1 MTGAPGSSTRWRW
14 IVGCALSAL
23 GALAALGAAQ
33 AAELAA
39 SGDQANEAAA
49 SCALLTP
56 WPWPTTTVERRLHL
70 RRMGS
75 AQDQCIG
82 HAAFLATLGALWLE
96 EGDAEKAR
104 VWLERSLLLEPENLG
119 ALADHA
125 LALAA
130 LGEPAALKELSSSWR
145 ARSDVPLALRRRIEA
160 APGSGTILALA
171 PARLGGGMDWPRY
184 ASRREASILFGY
196 DSNLGVSPQYSDFR
210 IIGGDPQ
217 SSPPLR
223 RGGAVRA
230 DVSWL
235 GAWELN
241 PRRVARAGLSLMTR
255 SAPGESS
262 TDWHQAQ
269 ATASITQRWN
279 GWSASVQADAAWF
292 GGALTEPYVLGR
304 ARLVLEQ
311 LGERCSHA
319 TQLEADG
326 RRQRET
332 RSHDS
337 TTVLLAWRLQC
348 QPFGR
353 RDLQWS
359 VALRG
364 GTDRPNRD
372 ERPGGVQ
379 RSLGGTLRLEYRPD
393 ALTAI
398 DLSVGA
404 LRLDD
409 SEIYSEVIPGHP
421 VRHQAQSFAAI
432 ELSRALNRSWFAGA
446 EWVVQVSGYRQT
458 SNIPLFQHKGT
469 TAYTGLRWPW

>member
-1 MTGAPGSSTRWRW
+1 MTGASGSSTRWRW

-23 GALAALGAAQ
+23 GAAHAADPPGIV
-33 AAELAA
+33 
-39 SGDQANEAAA
+39 DRANLDETAA

-104 VWLERSLLLEPENLG
+104 VWLERSLLLEPDNLG

-130 LGEPAALKELSSSWR
+130 LGEPAALKDLNSSWR
-145 ARSDVPLALRRRIEA
+145 SRTDVPLALRRRIQS
-160 APGSGTILALA
+160 APVGGTDLTLA

-184 ASRREASILFGY
+184 AGRGEASVLFGY
-196 DSNLGVSPQYSDFR
+196 DSNLAVSPRFTDLKLTG
-210 IIGGDPQ
+210 IDVEPL
-217 SSPPLR
+217 SSPPPR

-230 DVSWL
+230 DLSWQ
-235 GAWELN
+235 GAWELD
-241 PRRVARAGLSLMTR
+241 PRRVARTGISLAAR

-262 TDWHQAQ
+262 TDWHQVQ
-269 ATASITQRWN
+269 AVASFTQRWN
-279 GWSASVQADAAWF
+279 GWSASAQADMAWF
-292 GGALTEPYVLGR
+292 GGALTEPYALGR
-304 ARLVLEQ
+304 ARLVLEK
-311 LGERCSHA
+311 LGESCSHA

-332 RSHDS
+332 RSADS

-348 QPFGR
+348 RPLER
-353 RDLQWS
+353 RDWQWS

-364 GTDRPNRD
+364 GIDRPNHD
-372 ERPGGVQ
+372 TRPGGVQ
-379 RSLGGTLRLEYRPD
+379 RSLGGTMRLEYRPNP
-393 ALTAI
+393 LSTI
-398 DLSVGA
+398 DVSIGS
-404 LRLDD
+404 LRFDD
-409 SEIYSEVIPGHP
+409 REGYSPFLENNA
-421 VRHQAQSFAAI
+421 VRHQVQSFVSL
-432 ELSRALNRSWFAGA
+432 EYSRTLDQAWVPGA
-446 EWVVQVSGYRQT
+446 EWVVQLSRYRQT
-458 SNIPLFQHKGT
+458 SNLAFFQHEGT